1 METFE
6 ERRRMVIRERC
17 HRMANREEPK
27 DGISLKF
34 KFPDGS
40 VKIGK
45 FSESEPVQVLFD
57 FIGQVEEASEVFK
70 LQEATCSTSIESTSR
85 GVISQQGIRT
95 NSTFYVLW
103 MSSADVEESI
113 SNHMDTEQPPI
124 TVTSSELLWNPQGPP
139 SSSQIPDLACMPIL
153 IEDDESEVPVSPGFQ
168 NPETH
173 FLLSPQE
180 EAMNEVNLQTILS
193 KLVRGVDFSMCPTSN
208 QINVCRHNIPQ
219 GSLKAF
225 QRQRFN
231 PKAKLDV
238 VFVDEEMNAEG
249 AVDEGG
255 PTREFLRLL
264 LKAIHGCCV
273 FEGHE
278 KDRHLALS
286 TEALETKMYLFVAKM
301 ISVCVVHGGVG
312 PHFFSERLY
321 QQICGLPTAP
331 VKVEDVSD
339 HKLREQ
345 LMKVQEAE
353 TIEEANIAVEEAADS
368 LNIIGSLR
376 RVTKM
381 EEKDSL
387 VRSAVEFLM
396 NGRMRDATD
405 QFVEGFKTL
414 GLLEELQKHPTVFHD
429 LFVCEEKPLTAKDL
443 SSLFT
448 VAFSVQG
455 SNRRVQE
462 NQSICFWRD
471 WLIDIEE
478 EEAGPITLETVLEFT
493 SGASAVPP
501 LGFPYQPQ
509 IQFLHDH
516 TKIYPEANTCVVV
529 LYLPIHSS
537 YEAFKKYMMEGILQ
551 APTFGVA

>member
-1 METFE
+1 
-6 ERRRMVIRERC
+6 
-17 HRMANREEPK
+17 
-27 DGISLKF
+27 
-34 KFPDGS
+34 
-40 VKIGK
+40 
-45 FSESEPVQVLFD
+45 
-57 FIGQVEEASEVFK
+57 
-70 LQEATCSTSIESTSR
+70 
-85 GVISQQGIRT
+85 
-95 NSTFYVLW
+95 
-103 MSSADVEESI
+103 
-113 SNHMDTEQPPI
+113 
-124 TVTSSELLWNPQGPP
+124 
-139 SSSQIPDLACMPIL
+139 
-153 IEDDESEVPVSPGFQ
+153 
-168 NPETH
+168 
-173 FLLSPQE
+173 
-180 EAMNEVNLQTILS
+180 MNEVNLQTILS

-208 QINVCRHNIPQ
+208 QINVCRHNILQ

-264 LKAIHGCCV
+264 MKAIHGCCL

-278 KDRHLALS
+278 KDQHLALS

-345 LMKVQEAE
+345 LMKTQEAE